1 MIPGEPNQDM
11 KQPFVIAGSGRSGS
25 SFLYMVLRDHPLIA
39 LTNEAKVVDV
49 LQRGHDLC
57 STPSLEHAHG
67 LRGIVNVEYVPL
79 LTKLY
84 DKHAAQFLEDFYASC
99 FPDREF
105 THWGDKLPSARGVL
119 GLTRMLPNTKVILLA
134 RDPRDVVCSYRAF
147 AKKVQATAKDRREY
161 AEDDHAANWCAV
173 YEQLLALPDY
183 YLLKYPDLVT
193 EPEKAIRGVLAY
205 LGLVIGK
212 ACQRAIEANVIF
224 PFHGTSKTP
233 GDSIGRWQRDLA
245 ADEAEAIRQ
254 RCGPLMQRLGLD

>member
-1 MIPGEPNQDM
+1 M

-39 LTNEAKVVDV
+39 LTNEAKIVDV

-57 STPSLEHAHG
+57 STPSLENAKG

-79 LTKLY
+79 LINIY
-84 DKHAAQFLEDFYASC
+84 DRHAASLLEDFYAEC

-105 THWGDKLPSARGVL
+105 THWGDKLPSAQGVL

-147 AKKVQATAKDRREY
+147 AKKIHGTAKDQIDY
-161 AEDDHAANWCAV
+161 AEDDHAANWCKV
-173 YEQLLALPDY
+173 YEQLLDLPDY
-183 YLLKYPDLVT
+183 HLLKYQDLVT
-193 EPEKAIRGVLAY
+193 DPEDTVCKALDY

-233 GDSIGRWQRDLA
+233 AESMGRWQRDLSPEE
-245 ADEAEAIRQ
+245 ADSIHA
-254 RCGPLMQRLGLD
+254 RCRPLMERMGLD